1 MQNYVQFMYIVI
13 HDVAG
18 RVMIF
23 AKNTIGLEV
32 TWINSSLVIKFN
44 FKISMGMDNPVT
56 CLTIK

>member
-23 AKNTIGLEV
+23 AKNTI
-32 TWINSSLVIKFN
+32 SLDSYMN
-44 FKISMGMDNPVT
+44 Q
-56 CLTIK
+56 

>member
-23 AKNTIGLEV
+23 AKNTIGLDSHM
-32 TWINSSLVIKFN
+32 NQ
-44 FKISMGMDNPVT
+44 
-56 CLTIK
+56 